1 MSWRCKWCGR
11 EYDANKSAARNNNY
25 YCSGRCEA
33 EAERAKA
40 ETERAK
46 AEARAQSGGSDNDGC
61 GWILGKK
68 WFWIIVVAFIIAA
81 MCSNP
86 DEDGKK
92 KEKKTENTETTYVAP
107 ASHEWWQR
115 G

>member
-1 MSWRCKWCGR
+1 MLVRCKWCGR
-11 EYDANKSAARNNNY
+11 EYDSNYSTARNEY
-25 YCSGRCEA
+25 DYCSGRCEA
-33 EAERAKA
+33 EAK
-40 ETERAK
+40 RAK
-46 AEARAQSGGSDNDGC
+46 AEAKARGESVDNDGC
-61 GWILGKK
+61 GWIFGKK
-68 WFWIIVVAFIIAA
+68 WFWIIVIVFVIAA

-92 KEKKTENTETTYVAP
+92 KGKKTENTETTYVAP